1 MRLRIL
7 NCGCCELFKAG
18 VHGAA
23 FGLAA
28 VMGLYN
34 AAAWVRRREPHLA
47 VNAILYAALTAWE
60 HQHMAHHLRQRLPTP
75 ELLVDDQS
83 APLNE
88 PDAGT
93 IAREHAAA

>member
-1 MRLRIL
+1 MGHGIALR
-7 NCGCCELFKAG
+7 CSEMST
-18 VHGAA
+18 A

-75 ELLVDDQS
+75 ELPED
-83 APLNE
+83 
-88 PDAGT
+88 G
-93 IAREHAAA
+93 R